1 MISKWKLQRELAR
14 LRTQVA
20 AIPALISQPFV
31 QWRYDKRRA
40 EIVKIKPGGVPC
52 GENVVIYLIFQ
63 PNGVSESVLETCKYL
78 NNSGFSPIVISNCE
92 LSSHD
97 ESAIATNA
105 HLVVQRPNYGYD
117 FGGYRDGVWLL
128 NARGIAPKALVF
140 LNDSVWFP
148 AVKNTNMLSRLID
161 SPDDYV
167 GTQVFGDISKI
178 GKRRGFFG
186 SYCFCIKSPVW
197 KSDEFQSFWKNYQ
210 NISNKEVT
218 LRRGERAFSRLML
231 SVFGGSCLYSQGQF
245 ESLIATLTP
254 AELKQAVQDMVVTD
268 PNLEAKRSAITK
280 QGLDKVAE
288 KEMKALILASA
299 RSKNYIAAAPILCVA
314 KLGFPMIKKNKERHY
329 ILARKRILQAVDE
342 GRLTN
347 ISSLVVN
354 EMRDKNHANS
364 LGLTCNFKTKRA

>member
-1 MISKWKLQRELAR
+1 MISKWKFQRELAR

-20 AIPALISQPFV
+20 AIPALISQPIV

-40 EIVKIKPGGVPC
+40 DLIKIKQGKLPC
-52 GENVVIYLIFQ
+52 RENVVIYLIFQ
-63 PNGVSESVLETCKYL
+63 PNGVSESVLATCKYL
-78 NNSGFSPIVISNCE
+78 NDSGFSPIVISNSQ
-92 LSSHD
+92 LSSDD

-105 HLVVQRPNYGYD
+105 YLVVQRPNYGYD

-161 SPDDYV
+161 SPGDYV
-167 GTQVFGDISKI
+167 GTQVFGDISKT

-197 KSDEFQSFWKNYQ
+197 QSDEFQSFWKNYQ

-231 SVFGGSCLYSQGQF
+231 SVFGGSCLYSQRQF

-268 PNLEAKRSAITK
+268 PKLMAVRNAMIKK
-280 QGLDKVAE
+280 GLDKVAA
-288 KEMKALILASA
+288 KEMKALILKSSY
-299 RSKNYIAAAPILCVA
+299 SKNYIAAAPILCIT
-314 KLGFPMIKKNKERHY
+314 KLGFPMIKKNRERHY
-329 ILARKRILQAVDE
+329 ILARRKILQAVDE

-347 ISSLVVN
+347 ISSYVVG
-354 EMRDKNHANS
+354 EMRGASSTDI
-364 LGLTCNFKTKRA
+364 L